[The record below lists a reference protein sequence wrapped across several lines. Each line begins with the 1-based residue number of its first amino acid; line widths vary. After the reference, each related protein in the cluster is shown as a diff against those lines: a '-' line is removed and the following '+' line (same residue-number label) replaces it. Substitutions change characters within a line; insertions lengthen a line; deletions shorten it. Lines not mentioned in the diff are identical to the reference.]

1 MNQKNQDELKVVFT
15 PIHSASITAIPQVLK
30 QAIKNLYS

>member
-15 PIHSASITAIPQVLK
+15 PIHGTSITAIPQVLK
-30 QAIKNLYS
+30 KQAIKKFI